1 MDTIQE
7 IKKSLTDEFMA
18 DDVARSEF
26 AINEGE
32 EFETKF
38 PTGTIIGLL
47 FYIIASIIYLREKAL
62 ELWREDVEQTAK
74 ATRYGTKEWWH
85 TQALN
90 WQKGDSVEVD
100 TQGVLGYDVEDED
113 KQIIKYAAIRN
124 EGRAVYIRVAKEENE
139 ELAPLSDEELE
150 EFQSYVDDIK
160 PLGIM
165 AVGQS
170 FEACKLEIKMTVY
183 FDGQRDITEMEDS
196 IKTAIKEYLKGITFG
211 GEMIKN
217 KMIDKVQEESG
228 VNDVEVTSVVY
239 DDNGDIG
246 TLGRILNAKAG
257 YYKAEEVSLTMIR
270 E

>member
-1 MDTIQE
+1 
-7 IKKSLTDEFMA
+7 
-18 DDVARSEF
+18 
-26 AINEGE
+26 
-32 EFETKF
+32 
-38 PTGTIIGLL
+38 
-47 FYIIASIIYLREKAL
+47 
-62 ELWREDVEQTAK
+62 
-74 ATRYGTKEWWH
+74 
-85 TQALN
+85 
-90 WQKGDSVEVD
+90 
-100 TQGVLGYDVEDED
+100 
-113 KQIIKYAAIRN
+113 
-124 EGRAVYIRVAKEENE
+124 
-139 ELAPLSDEELE
+139 
-150 EFQSYVDDIK
+150 
-160 PLGIM
+160 
-165 AVGQS
+165 
-170 FEACKLEIKMTVY
+170 MTVY